1 MLLNKVMLDRNKSFL
16 ESISFSTLGLSK
28 FIKTKVKNSPKLVN
42 LEVTKLCNAKCDF
55 CDYWQTK
62 HEERLT
68 DYTQLIK
75 KIDPLV
81 VMVTGGEPMLRKDIV
96 QIIDQI
102 KKASFFTYTGIIT
115 KGDLLNIE
123 KARALYDVGID
134 QIAISLDFLGDRH
147 SENRVFAGF
156 GIIYQL

>member
-1 MLLNKVMLDRNKSFL
+1 MLDRNKSFL

-81 VMVTGGEPMLRKDIV
+81 VMVTGGEPMLRKD
-96 QIIDQI
+96 
-102 KKASFFTYTGIIT
+102 
-115 KGDLLNIE
+115 
-123 KARALYDVGID
+123 
-134 QIAISLDFLGDRH
+134 
-147 SENRVFAGF
+147 
-156 GIIYQL
+156 